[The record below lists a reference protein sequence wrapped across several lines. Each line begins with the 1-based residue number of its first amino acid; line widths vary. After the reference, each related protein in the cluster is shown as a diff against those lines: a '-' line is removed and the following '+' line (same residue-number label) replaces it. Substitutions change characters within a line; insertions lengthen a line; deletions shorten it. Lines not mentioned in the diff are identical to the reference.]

1 MSIDLP
7 VFLGG
12 KECTCVKSVQNMRVR
27 VLSCDIFMGQFSK
40 KKPEG
45 PIICLPPDG
54 AAGQKSAIISGL
66 FQFKAVF
73 RRSIPP
79 KA

>member
-7 VFLGG
+7 VFLEV

-54 AAGQKSAIISGL
+54 AAG
-66 FQFKAVF
+66 
-73 RRSIPP
+73 
-79 KA
+79 